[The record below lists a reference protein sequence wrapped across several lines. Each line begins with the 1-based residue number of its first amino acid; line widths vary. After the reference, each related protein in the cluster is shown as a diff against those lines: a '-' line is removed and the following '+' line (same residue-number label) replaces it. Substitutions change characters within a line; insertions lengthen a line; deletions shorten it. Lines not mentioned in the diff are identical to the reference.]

1 MTQPTYSIAVD
12 WDNSDWAGTHDFTTS
27 GDDITAVVKAFRIA
41 RGKDKDSNSYPAA
54 TLELTIENSSGNYYP
69 TNSGGTPG
77 PKVRIW
83 LPVRV
88 QATYSDTTYDLF
100 YGYINRIT
108 AYPIKNKQEIY
119 FYCTDGIDL
128 LAKQIVVQ
136 DMDHKTTI
144 NDGEAV
150 NQVLN
155 AADWRTADV
164 ACTMQNTGDTVT
176 KNGHGLS
183 NADKVMFNGASI
195 PAALDEYTT
204 YYVVNKTDNTFQVE
218 TSVGGGAV
226 VFAGDGSGNYHKI
239 LRRSVD
245 VDGGDITS
253 FPDTFEFEA

>member
-1 MTQPTYSIAVD
+1 MAQPVYTIAVD
-12 WDNSDWAGTHDFTTS
+12 FDCSDWSGVHDFTTS
-27 GDDITAVVKAFRIA
+27 GDNITAVVKAFRIS

-88 QATYSDTTYDLF
+88 TALYATVTYNLF

-136 DMDHKTTI
+136 DMDDKTVIT
-144 NDGEAV
+144 DGAAAG
-150 NQVLN
+150 LILD
-155 AADWRTADV
+155 AADWNATRRTID
-164 ACTMQNTGDTVT
+164 
-176 KNGHGLS
+176 L
-183 NADKVMFNGASI
+183 
-195 PAALDEYTT
+195 
-204 YYVVNKTDNTFQVE
+204 
-218 TSVGGGAV
+218 
-226 VFAGDGSGNYHKI
+226 
-239 LRRSVD
+239 
-245 VDGGDITS
+245 DGGNIAN
-253 FPDTFEFEA
+253 FPDTFEFEKP

>member
-1 MTQPTYSIAVD
+1 MTQPTYSICVD
-12 WDNSDWAGTHDFTTS
+12 WDCADWSGDHDFTTS
-27 GDDITAVVKAFRIA
+27 GDDITNDVKAFRIS

-88 QATYSDTTYDLF
+88 RATYSETTYNLF

-136 DMDHKTTI
+136 DMDDKSIIT
-144 NDGEAV
+144 DGAAV
-150 NQVLN
+150 EKVLD
-155 AADWRTADV
+155 AADWNSIRRTID
-164 ACTMQNTGDTVT
+164 
-176 KNGHGLS
+176 L
-183 NADKVMFNGASI
+183 
-195 PAALDEYTT
+195 
-204 YYVVNKTDNTFQVE
+204 
-218 TSVGGGAV
+218 
-226 VFAGDGSGNYHKI
+226 
-239 LRRSVD
+239 
-245 VDGGDITS
+245 DGGDIAN
-253 FPDTFEFEA
+253 FPDTFEFEKP